1 MTDIA
6 EIFTSP
12 SIPHSLP
19 EYATN
24 SNSAAMGKEDFL
36 TLLVAQLQ
44 NQDPMDPEDASEFTS
59 QLTEFSS
66 LEQLENLNSS
76 MDRLAVTQSQSD
88 RFATMGLLGKDV
100 TYTDGNF
107 TFEGDPVSIGYQ
119 LDGQAAS
126 VTLSIQNESGQIIS
140 ILNPTNLNEG
150 KHFLNWNG
158 LDNEGN
164 TLPEG
169 KYSIVLEATA
179 AGEDATVAV
188 SPLVRSQVTGVDFGS
203 ETGDATIHTYAGAE
217 INSNAILSIYDPKQ
231 PANHNKDED
240 SLDSNLEE
248 DVISSVTGTSP
259 ETTEKSAPMDKE
271 QIEQDRLLQFLA
283 G

>member
-12 SIPHSLP
+12 SIPHSSP

-76 MDRLAVTQSQSD
+76 MDKLAIAQSQSD
-88 RFATMGLLGKDV
+88 RFGTMGLLGKDV

-107 TFEGDPVSIGYQ
+107 IFEGDPVSVGYQ
-119 LDGQAAS
+119 VDGQAAS
-126 VTLSIQNESGQIIS
+126 VTLSIQNESGQTVS
-140 ILNPTNLNEG
+140 ILNPTDLKEG
-150 KHFLNWNG
+150 THFLEWNG

-169 KYSIVLEATA
+169 KYSVVLEATA

-188 SPLVRSQVTGVDFGS
+188 SPLVRSQVTGVDFGN

-231 PANHNKDED
+231 PANYNKDED

-248 DVISSVTGTSP
+248 AVISSVT
-259 ETTEKSAPMDKE
+259 ETTEKSAPMDEE